1 MPEFGLSPWILV
13 SAVLLAAWLLGL
25 GAEMLDLSQQ
35 KSRQAVRGAWL
46 AAALLTG
53 AGLWWPLQALA
64 LANPS
69 SEAGL
74 SSALPLLN
82 LGLALAMAE
91 MMFEALRPQRARLM
105 QSRGMMAVFAI
116 GLAGL
121 LAWLATPG
129 LGANWLLKLQA
140 VGLAALSQT
149 ALLALLL
156 RLRGASFATR
166 LARLIC
172 ALAAAGLPV
181 ALMAAL
187 VPALFSTGFDDLPA
201 SLGLLLVAALG
212 SLLMVVMRQ
221 HGEAQA
227 APNQQALAV
236 LTDPLTGLATRLGF
250 EELLAQAVIASDHSQ
265 LPVAVL
271 MFDLDG
277 FNPVNS
283 SLGHDSGDALLRQ
296 VAQRLTASLA
306 PGDLAARIGGDE
318 FVVMLRTSVDKESM
332 ADFARRALA
341 ELAKPYV
348 LEQRE
353 LTLSCSV
360 GIARYPLD
368 GGKGRMLVCADAAKM
383 AAKRMGGACYCFY
396 ASGMDGDTREQL
408 DLLRDLRLAIERK
421 ELELFYQPKI
431 DARSGQITA
440 AEALLRW
447 HHPTRGMVSPVL
459 FIPIAERFGLM
470 RELGNWVIMDACRQA
485 RVWRE
490 SGLRMR
496 VAINLSAQ
504 QMRQADLVTR
514 IEDAL
519 HENRVHPSLLTC
531 EITES
536 VVMENTQAIQDTFKR
551 LGELGVHL
559 SIDDFG
565 TGYSSLSYLRQLPA
579 KELKVDRAFI
589 IDICSSE
596 DARAVVDA
604 VIKLAH
610 ALGLRVVAEGVETQ
624 GQQAILCAMN
634 CDELQG
640 YLFARPMSAQAI
652 LLWAI
657 DDKQAAP
664 AFRAS
669 LFGDT
674 AYTPKL

>member
-1 MPEFGLSPWILV
+1 MNSLLMLLSG
-13 SAVLLAAWLLGL
+13 LLAAFLLCM
-25 GAEMLDLSQQ
+25 GAEVLELAQQRLRQQWPAARLVAAMLM
-35 KSRQAVRGAWL
+35 
-46 AAALLTG
+46 G

-64 LANPS
+64 DRAGVAGV
-69 SEAGL
+69 EAGL
-74 SSALPLLN
+74 GRLMPMLA
-82 LGLALAMAE
+82 LGLALAAAE
-91 MMFEALRPQRARLM
+91 LMCEAVRPQRARLM
-105 QSRGMMAVFAI
+105 QSRGMLAIFAI
-116 GLAGL
+116 ALAGL
-121 LAWLATPG
+121 QAWLAGPEFG
-129 LGANWLLKLQA
+129 PNWLLKLKA
-140 VGLAALSQT
+140 VGASTLLQMG
-149 ALLALLL
+149 LLALLM
-156 RLRGASFATR
+156 RQRGEGLSGRA
-166 LARLIC
+166 ARIGC
-172 ALAAAGLPV
+172 ALAAAGLPLLAWAEWGPV
-181 ALMAAL
+181 SMLTVGADALPLALALMIAAT
-187 VPALFSTGFDDLPA
+187 VG
-201 SLGLLLVAALG
+201 GLLLAPLRRQSAADVEP
-212 SLLMVVMRQ
+212 SVRPP
-221 HGEAQA
+221 
-227 APNQQALAV
+227 AP
-236 LTDPLTGLATRLGF
+236 LTDPLTGLFTRLGL
-250 EELLAQAVIASDHSQ
+250 EDNLAQAVIASDRSEAP
-265 LPVAVL
+265 LALL

-283 SLGHDSGDALLRQ
+283 SLGHDNGDALLRQ
-296 VAQRLTASLA
+296 VADRLRACLE
-306 PGDLAARIGGDE
+306 PEDVAARIGGDE
-318 FVVMLRTSVDKESM
+318 FVVLLRAPADQDAI

-341 ELAKPYV
+341 ALAKPYL

-360 GIARYPLD
+360 GIARYPRD
-368 GGKGRMLVCADAAKM
+368 GGKARMLVCADAAKS

-396 ASGMDGDTREQL
+396 AQGMDGDTREQL
-408 DLLRDLRLAIERK
+408 DLLRDLRLAIERQ
-421 ELELFYQPKI
+421 ELALFYQPKI

-447 HHPTRGMVSPVL
+447 HHPTRGLVSPVV
-459 FIPIAERFGLM
+459 FIPIAERFGFM
-470 RELGNWVIMDACRQA
+470 RELGNWVIVEACRQS

-496 VAINLSAQ
+496 VAINLSAH
-504 QMRQADLVTR
+504 QMRQADLVER
-514 IEDAL
+514 IADAL

-579 KELKVDRAFI
+579 KELKIDRAFI
-589 IDICSSE
+589 IDICASV

-624 GQQAILCAMN
+624 GQQAILCGMG

-640 YLFARPMSAQAI
+640 FLFARPMSAQAI

-657 DDKQAAP
+657 DDQQAAP

-674 AYTPKL
+674 SFIEKL